1 MMKGLVTAI
10 LMGMRASVTLAQPV
24 NASLVLLVVPEISDA
39 EVEPRYGGAF

>member
-1 MMKGLVTAI
+1 MMKGFITAI
-10 LMGMRASVTLAQPV
+10 LIGMGASVTLAQPV